1 MLILGAATPVF
12 KLSVSCFPLNPCP
25 SSPIHL
31 CQDYM
36 YKVYSALQYLGIILS
51 DYT

>member
-31 CQDYM
+31 AKTTCI
-36 YKVYSALQYLGIILS
+36 YSALQYLGIIQP

>member
-25 SSPIHL
+25 SSPTQIAKNL
-31 CQDYM
+31 SCPT
-36 YKVYSALQYLGIILS
+36 VGIMQP
-51 DYT
+51 DHT

>member
-12 KLSVSCFPLNPCP
+12 KLSVSCFPLTHP
-25 SSPIHL
+25 S

-36 YKVYSALQYLGIILS
+36 YTVHSALQYLGIILS

>member
-25 SSPIHL
+25 SSPTHIAKNL
-31 CQDYM
+31 SCPT
-36 YKVYSALQYLGIILS
+36 VGIMQP
-51 DYT
+51 DHT